1 MKKTIATALIT
12 SFFLNLIWENGQMFL
27 YNGYDGFL
35 SSFLMCLAATLG
47 DVVIITLIYLIMSF
61 VFRGWNWFQYFSK
74 GKLTILLV
82 VSLIFA
88 VIIELYGLGTER
100 WSYNELMPTIP
111 FLDVGFTPILQM
123 IIIVPI
129 VFFLTRLV
137 YNKWY

>member
-1 MKKTIATALIT
+1 
-12 SFFLNLIWENGQMFL
+12 MFL